1 MGSGDETS
9 FKENISRSFMRLG
22 FQISP
27 FTSVLTQDYW
37 AALMLCWSCDRVYAK
52 FDWYFKVFFVVF
64 FNCTLHIWPIPC
76 NSNRSMS
83 QRKTL
88 NICTC
93 IVLPCLNS
101 QLFSHLTA
109 IRLCKRALSSTP
121 ACSLPTRQKLLC
133 STLFQ
138 EPKVVKNKYK
148 AVARRDIP
156 RSTGHTEPSISGQ
169 TIRDHSSMEVNTSI

>member
-1 MGSGDETS
+1 MVHFSSFFNPYDFWIPSLASFTDLHLFHKTLFPVLSSTLNIYLRRRQEQNKILKEESDVMGSGDETS

-64 FNCTLHIWPIPC
+64 FFNCPLHIWPIPC

-101 QLFSHLTA
+101 QLFFSPY
-109 IRLCKRALSSTP
+109 CNQALQESS
-121 ACSLPTRQKLLC
+121 
-133 STLFQ
+133 
-138 EPKVVKNKYK
+138 
-148 AVARRDIP
+148 I
-156 RSTGHTEPSISGQ
+156 
-169 TIRDHSSMEVNTSI
+169 